1 MLSINMR
8 VFKTVLLIVFFA
20 SVQCLPVTDKPI
32 ESETNS
38 KIESEIKD
46 EIISMIPQETAVT
59 FAAPTSTLS
68 DAIDYYDQ
76 RQNGTENY
84 RIHLDGLVFVFAPV
98 EALLLAGATAGNSEH
113 NLSTSSQ
120 KVSTPPT
127 IQSINELDKPII
139 DSLPNK
145 TDLAISKTLNK
156 PAVRLVNF
164 LAPLIRRIRHVR
176 GTSVH

>member
-8 VFKTVLLIVFFA
+8 VFKTVLLIAFFA
-20 SVQCLPVTDKPI
+20 SVQCLPVIDKST
-32 ESETNS
+32 ESEIDS
-38 KIESEIKD
+38 KIEIKD
-46 EIISMIPQETAVT
+46 EIISVIPQETAVT

-98 EALLLAGATAGNSEH
+98 EALLLAGATGNSEH
-113 NLSTSSQ
+113 NLSISNQ

-139 DSLPNK
+139 DSVPNK

-156 PAVRLVNF
+156 PAVLLMNF
-164 LAPLIRRIRHVR
+164 LSPLIRRIRHVR

>member
-1 MLSINMR
+1 MR
-8 VFKTVLLIVFFA
+8 VFKTVLLIAFFA
-20 SVQCLPVTDKPI
+20 SVQCLPITDKPT
-32 ESETNS
+32 ESETDS
-38 KIESEIKD
+38 KIESETSIKD
-46 EIISMIPQETAVT
+46 EITSVIPQESAVT

-98 EALLLAGATAGNSEH
+98 EALLLAGAAASNSEH
-113 NLSTSSQ
+113 NISTSSQ

-139 DSLPNK
+139 DSVPNK

-156 PAVRLVNF
+156 
-164 LAPLIRRIRHVR
+164 
-176 GTSVH
+176 